1 MEKKKKSKADR
12 AILTIVLLILI
23 GAACFGVY
31 WFVDNSKYVAADNAK
46 VSADILNVSP
56 KVAGKVAEVKV
67 NQGAKVKKGDVLFT
81 LESDQIQI
89 QLNQAQAAL
98 EAAKD
103 QLAKAAGGARAQE
116 VAGAQAMVD
125 QAQAALSG
133 AKTGK
138 TNLQNSLNDAQ
149 KKYNDL
155 VAQLDNF
162 KNPSTGTPDAGYAI
176 GQLDAAKA
184 KGALSDAQYTAKAEA
199 INQLFSAKSQLEA
212 QISQLKGQIS
222 ASDSQISASK
232 ANVDAANSKLSLTNA
247 GASDKD
253 IAILEQQVKVSQSNY
268 DLVKLNLDN
277 TQVKAPIDGII
288 VQVNVLVG
296 DNASPSIGAVSI
308 VDMTKIQISG
318 EVAEKDISKVKEG
331 QTVKLSLDAFKGI
344 NFEGKVKQ
352 IGLTTSSALNTSGI
366 NLSTSS
372 KTNQVIP
379 VKFDL
384 DAQGKDIKPGMSV
397 TAKIAVK

>member
-12 AILTIVLLILI
+12 VILTIVLLILI
-23 GAACFGVY
+23 GAAGFGVY

-162 KNPSTGTPDAGYAI
+162 KNPSTGAPDAGYAI

-184 KGALSDAQYTAKAEA
+184 KGIIDGSQYTAKTEA

-277 TQVKAPIDGII
+277 TQVKAPIDGTI

-296 DNASPSIGAVSI
+296 DNASPSIGAVLI

>member
-277 TQVKAPIDGII
+277 TQVKAPIDGTI

-308 VDMTKIQISG
+308 VDMTKIQISS

>member
-1 MEKKKKSKADR
+1 MEKKKKSKADKV
-12 AILTIVLLILI
+12 ILTIVLLILI
-23 GAACFGVY
+23 GAAAFGVY
-31 WFVDNSKYVAADNAK
+31 WFVDNSNYVAADNAK

-56 KVAGKVAEVKV
+56 KVAGKVAEVKAT
-67 NQGAKVKKGDVLFT
+67 QGAKVKKGDVLFT

-98 EAAKD
+98 EAAKG

-176 GQLDAAKA
+176 GLLDAAKA

-222 ASDSQISASK
+222 STDSQISASK

-253 IAILEQQVKVSQSNY
+253 IAILEQQVKVSQANY

-277 TQVKAPIDGII
+277 TQVKAPIDGTV

-308 VDMTKIQISG
+308 VDMSKIQISG

-344 NFEGKVKQ
+344 SFDGKVKQ

-366 NLSTSS
+366 SLSTSS

>member
-277 TQVKAPIDGII
+277 TQVKAPIDGTI

>member
-1 MEKKKKSKADR
+1 MDKKKKSKADKV
-12 AILTIVLLILI
+12 ILTIVLLIVL
-23 GAACFGVY
+23 GAAGFGGY

-67 NQGAKVKKGDVLFT
+67 IQGAKVKKGDVLLT

-89 QLNQAQAAL
+89 QLNQAEAAL
-98 EAAKD
+98 EAAKG

-155 VAQLDNF
+155 VSQLDNF
-162 KNPSTGTPDAGYAI
+162 KNPSTGNPDAAYAI

-222 ASDSQISASK
+222 AADSQISASK

-253 IAILEQQVKVSQSNY
+253 IAILEQQVKVSQANY

-277 TQVKAPIDGII
+277 TQVKAPMDGTV

-296 DNASPSIGAVSI
+296 DNAAPSVGAVSI
-308 VDMTKIQISG
+308 ADMSKLLVSG

-331 QTVKLSLDAFKGI
+331 QTVKLTLDAFKGI
-344 NFEGKVKQ
+344 SFEGKVKQ
-352 IGLTTSSALNTSGI
+352 IGATTSSALNTSGI

-372 KTNQVIP
+372 KTSQVIP
-379 VKFDL
+379 VKFDI
-384 DAQGKDIKPGMSV
+384 DAQGKDVKPGMSV